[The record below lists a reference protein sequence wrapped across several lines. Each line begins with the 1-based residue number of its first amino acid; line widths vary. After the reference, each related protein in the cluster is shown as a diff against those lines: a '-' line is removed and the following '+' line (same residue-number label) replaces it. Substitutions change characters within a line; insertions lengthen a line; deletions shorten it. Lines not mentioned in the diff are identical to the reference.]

1 MKMEKPTAPMSPAIK
16 ISTGIVLA
24 MNLGFF
30 VAAIWTEVFL
40 LGGLLLTAV
49 SFFCYLYAPVAY
61 ELRSDRLIVR
71 FRRGEQEF
79 SPVRQCSTLTER
91 LPFGLRLWGNGGLFA
106 VTGIFWNR
114 ALGVFRAYVT
124 SCRYQD
130 MVLVE
135 TATRKVIIS
144 PQHPDE
150 FVRAW
155 GNLMK

>member
-1 MKMEKPTAPMSPAIK
+1 MMMEHPAAPMSGAIK

-30 VAAIWTEVFL
+30 VAATWDEVFL
-40 LGGLLLTAV
+40 VGGLLLAAV

-71 FRRGEQEF
+71 FRRGEKEF
-79 SPVRQCSTLTER
+79 SPVKQCSTLGER

-106 VTGIFWNR
+106 ATGIFWNR
-114 ALGVFRAYVT
+114 SLGVFRAYLT

-144 PQHPDE
+144 PQNPDE

-155 GNLMK
+155 GSLMK